1 MAYEIK
7 YRSDN
12 EMKDSGIE
20 WLGKI
25 PKEWEVKLIKY
36 LITSNDGGV
45 WGDEPTGVSGIP
57 VLRSTEITHDGEW
70 N

>member
-25 PKEWEVKLIKY
+25 PKEWEVNKNKYNFYEIKK
-36 LITSNDGGV
+36 
-45 WGDEPTGVSGIP
+45 
-57 VLRSTEITHDGEW
+57 
-70 N
+70 

>member
-25 PKEWEVKLIKY
+25 PKEWEKKNIFY
-36 LITSNDGGV
+36 QGMIF
-45 WGDEPTGVSGIP
+45 
-57 VLRSTEITHDGEW
+57 
-70 N
+70 